1 MTRALAFSPPMIAK
15 CKECGSENLTWQTT
29 NENRSGAQQG
39 RLRTGDIECLF
50 FLGCDDCSETLATV
64 KADRVAEL
72 MNAGRGDQDAADASR
87 YRKLLHAGLRF
98 MASGVLHKTKAETD
112 AAIDALPDP
121 LTIGGIKVVIDET
134 LPPGSWR
141 ISGQKEAEQE

>member
-1 MTRALAFSPPMIAK
+1 MTPLRVAPIAK
-15 CKECGSENLTWQTT
+15 CKECGSESLTWQTHS
-29 NENRSGAQQG
+29 RIYRGCGAQQG
-39 RLRTGDIECLF
+39 RLNTSDVECLF
-50 FLGCDDCSETLATV
+50 VLGCDECSETLATLS
-64 KADRVAEL
+64 ADQVAKL
-72 MNAGRGDQDAADASR
+72 MNESRDDQDAADARR

-98 MASGVLHKTKAETD
+98 MARGVLHKTKAETD

-121 LTIGGIKVVIDET
+121 LTVGGIKVVIDET